1 MDRLSRAHDFSRRR
15 LEPFRKSRL
24 KALKQYVGMHYS
36 ENGSDSIVPLNM
48 IKLATTIYLR
58 HLIAR
63 TPRCLV
69 TTKNTQAKLLAMA
82 MEQWINDQLV
92 EQQVERTLRLIA
104 LDAIFSVGIA
114 KVGLCAGGEIE
125 YGGQTHTYG
134 MPFVDPID
142 LDDWVHDMNVKR
154 RDQVSFCGN
163 RYRIPLEA
171 AKSNKDFDAKARD
184 ELSATYFQRTNEA
197 GDERVETLT
206 HDVSSPTED
215 FEEFCEL
222 WELWLPRDQVIVT
235 IQANVGG
242 SLSHRALRIQPWAG
256 PKMGPFHWL
265 DFNPV
270 PGQTMPSAPVHD
282 MLDMHDLIN
291 RMMIKCGEQGER
303 QKTITAVQGTA
314 DQDGNRILEAE
325 DGQMIRIDFP
335 QGTKEMRFGGVDQPN
350 MAFLMQCKELFSYV
364 ANNMDAIGGLSP
376 QAQTLGQDQMLTANA
391 TKTIQAMQEEMIT
404 FTKSVLTS
412 LAWYYWADPLRMY
425 HTNLSVPGHPD
436 ISAQVNI
443 TPEMRQAAIL
453 HTTFDIDPYSLQHPT
468 PSQRV
473 QAISQLCQGFLFP
486 GMQAMASQGVGI
498 NWNNLVRKLGKYM
511 NIPDLDDI
519 VMFQNPAIAQQAQA
533 GPQPS
538 MPAPPSGGKPNGQYV
553 RHNVTSPKSQAAQM
567 MTAMLQN
574 SGRNQ

>member
-1 MDRLSRAHDFSRRR
+1 M
-15 LEPFRKSRL
+15 E
-24 KALKQYVGMHYS
+24 ALRQYVGMHYS
-36 ENGSDSIVPLNM
+36 ENGSERAVPINM

-69 TTKNTQAKLLAMA
+69 TTKNMQAKTVGMA
-82 MEQWINDQLV
+82 MEQWINEQLE

-114 KVGLCAGGEIE
+114 KVGLCASGEID
-125 YGGQTHTYG
+125 YQGTTHTYG

-163 RYRIPLEA
+163 RYRMPLED
-171 AKSNKDFDAKARD
+171 AKANKDFDSQARD
-184 ELSATYFQRTNEA
+184 ELTAMYFQRTNES
-197 GDERVETLT
+197 GDDRVETLT
-206 HDVSSPTED
+206 HDVSAPAGD
-215 FEEFCEL
+215 FESFCEL
-222 WELWLPRDQVIVT
+222 WELWLPKDQVIVT

-242 SLSHRALRIQPWAG
+242 TLGHKALRIQKWTG

-303 QKTITAVQGTA
+303 QKTVTAVQGSA
-314 DQDGNRILEAE
+314 DQDGSRILEAS
-325 DGQMIRIDFP
+325 DGEMIKIDFP
-335 QGTKEMRFGGVDQPN
+335 QGTKEMRFGGVDQQN
-350 MAFLMQCKELFSYV
+350 MAFLMQTKELFSYIS
-364 ANNMDAIGGLSP
+364 NNMDAIGGLSP

-391 TKTIQAMQEEMIT
+391 TKTIQAMQEETIS
-404 FTKSVLTS
+404 FAKSVLGS
-412 LAWYYWADPLRMY
+412 LAWYYWTDPLRMY
-425 HTNLSVPGHPD
+425 HTNVSIPGHPT
-436 ISAQVNI
+436 ISAQLDI
-443 TPEMRQAAIL
+443 TPEMRRAALL

-468 PSQRV
+468 PAERV
-473 QAISQLCQGFLFP
+473 KAINQLFQGFLFP
-486 GMQAMASQGVGI
+486 GQQSMAMQGVAI
-498 NWNNLVRKLGKYM
+498 NWNNTIRILGKYM
-511 NIPDLDDI
+511 NIADLEEL
-519 VMFQNPAIAQQAQA
+519 VMFHNPQVAAAASGPMGAMQAQEP
-533 GPQPS
+533 PQS
-538 MPAPPSGGKPNGQYV
+538 GKPNGQYV
-553 RHNVTSPKSQAAQM
+553 RHNVTSPKSVSAQM